1 MFYSIHSEADVDY
14 LIAEIVYAQS
24 WKARNENLT
33 KDPYVNVSGTT
44 SQSYQSINVDLELTQ
59 DSVDTEFSDSEEEIQ
74 TLDLGEC
81 EIMDEI
87 DLRKLEQ
94 IPHAMVKEGQI
105 LEGFMLEEEIK
116 FQGMDKCIVE
126 LPDKQELEGCVSP
139 EISVTIACE
148 QEEFIEEEV

>member
-1 MFYSIHSEADVDY
+1 M
-14 LIAEIVYAQS
+14 
-24 WKARNENLT
+24 
-33 KDPYVNVSGTT
+33 
-44 SQSYQSINVDLELTQ
+44 DLELTQ

-87 DLRKLEQ
+87 DLRELEQ

-105 LEGFMLEEEIK
+105 LEGFMLEEETK

-126 LPDKQELEGCVSP
+126 LPDK
-139 EISVTIACE
+139 
-148 QEEFIEEEV
+148 